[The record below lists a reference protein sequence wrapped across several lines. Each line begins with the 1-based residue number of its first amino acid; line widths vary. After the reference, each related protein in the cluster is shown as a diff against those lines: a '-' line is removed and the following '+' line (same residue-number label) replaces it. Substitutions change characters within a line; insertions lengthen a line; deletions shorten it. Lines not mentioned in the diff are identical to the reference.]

1 MCVEPKGFAAR
12 TSQPK
17 LNVSIVFTREK
28 NGPCKQGEQETDVW
42 MRMHY
47 VMQSPPAPYTTRIIV
62 ECLSL
67 TIQYQASRHSACEK
81 RVVSN
86 NHPGTQEEK
95 EQTNSRQNSELLIQA
110 CL

>member
-17 LNVSIVFTREK
+17 LNVSIVLTRE
-28 NGPCKQGEQETDVW
+28 NGPCKQGEQESDVW

-47 VMQSPPAPYTTRIIV
+47 VMQSPPAPYTARIIV

-67 TIQYQASRHSACEK
+67 TIQYQASSHSACEK
-81 RVVSN
+81 NIVSN

-95 EQTNSRQNSELLIQA
+95 EQTNSRQNGDLLIQA